1 MLPEKALPQ
10 LSMDPFS
17 DESLAEPYAHHDLLR
32 GAGRVF
38 WLECRGIY
46 GAAGHAEVSVAL
58 KDSEPLFSSK
68 DMSSAFRTPAG
79 CSTCMARGPTAP
91 MLGFDTNT
99 PVKAQLFEFV
109 RRYRIVPGAVERRN
123 PAWQEGVID
132 RPEDINSSSSCRLF
146 G

>member
-32 GAGRVF
+32 GAGPVF

-58 KDSEPLFSSK
+58 KDSQPLFSSK
-68 DMSSAFRTPAG
+68 DMS
-79 CSTCMARGPTAP
+79 
-91 MLGFDTNT
+91 LGFEDSCLMLNVHGSC
-99 PVKAQLFEFV
+99 P
-109 RRYRIVPGAVERRN
+109 
-123 PAWQEGVID
+123 D
-132 RPEDINSSSSCRLF
+132 RALCWGSTRTRLLRPNSSSS
-146 G
+146 